1 MADLLDI
8 LRAQNALNV
17 PGEEPGKSVTVDPLI
32 PLLDPTA
39 VDTSNLLEVQKALQ
53 EGLGDVP
60 TPPPAPAYQ
69 PPPPIQEPVYG
80 EFQHTPGTGIPGSIT
95 HPPPPESQAVNANL
109 SGIYATDRADESGDV
124 RPSPMDEYA
133 TFRNFEDPD
142 MQAAIN
148 NAIENNERWEK
159 RGDRFMPF
167 YGGIRNAAALGS
179 LVQSMHRIFD
189 GEGSEDDYDLFARW
203 MLTEHDNSNKT
214 FWEQVYDT
222 VETLPIFAAEFGIA
236 AKVGAGTFGT
246 GGVALIAKK
255 LATSGAKK
263 AFRRQL
269 TAGMKRMMRK
279 GARSKIGA
287 RVMPKVGQLSGHS
300 ARLATQTL
308 YSPQLWAQSLAR
320 DFVDDFEMTE
330 TEAGQLA
337 LQLTVT
343 DPNWGARLLRAY
355 GDAGIEVLSERG
367 GDILRAGGRALKG
380 SLIKKMGGLESPAV
394 QRAINRGVV
403 KKWREIFPSDS
414 KARKLLALM
423 RKGGIHSPLEEILEE
438 EAGKVLRTG
447 ILGDEYSA
455 TTLEEFL
462 VMGVSFSVL
471 PAGRQL
477 FGAGEALIKIKRGD
491 RSPEAQAHIDALDAE
506 DAAEEVEAAEQTEDL
521 TEEQQRI
528 EAERRQRVLSE
539 AQEQEQRQ
547 VEEARAA
554 AAERDRQR
562 ALEEPP
568 PTPPEGEA
576 VSDEQVLA
584 ESEGRDED
592 AAEVAEVEA
601 PEVGDPPS
609 QGPASTIEEID
620 AELDAISAYTASLPE
635 GEVVPAEV
643 VQREQLLIGRSAT
656 LRRGGTLED
665 VGEEGATPP
674 TPTPAAAA
682 DTAALTEAGFT
693 EEQVGQMTPEQ
704 RQKHLNEERST
715 GRIPGK
721 PVVGARKY
729 EDGDKGNSP
738 VYPVRIGNKVVLVTS
753 VKVDGLGTLWYE
765 YERGRVTPQA
775 DPIGRGDAGVP
786 WAYTR
791 KDLIEQIQN
800 RDVKPQRPIPAE
812 QFDTKTLELSSQA
825 PPKYQAQAAPAETG
839 RQVTEVEPTVGIKGR
854 RFKKREI
861 RQLRLQFP
869 GAKMR
874 VVDGTIE
881 ITTKQGKTIRV
892 IPVKDINADSIPSMR
907 KQAEEEGGGS
917 FRGVH
922 LVLGD
927 GVALD
932 VGEFGLVEANHVIML
947 ATGADV
953 TTIPHESF
961 HAAMT
966 LALTPSEI
974 ASIYAK
980 HAPGLGP
987 PGTTDADEAVAE
999 AYGRFMAG
1007 NFQNP
1012 LMHKIKQ
1019 FFGRIFDSL
1028 FDPTSAEARRLFEA
1042 LPSRLATGTA
1052 ASGLETA
1059 AAGAAAFQ
1067 RAKPAK
1073 PRKKKPLL
1081 KTRSFGLVR
1090 DNVRQIAER
1099 EGLRLWHPNGAYE
1112 PGQVAVFNDG
1122 RAYPDVRVFDSQ
1134 DRIILPFGQDVID
1147 EIWNR
1152 TRRSVGAANW
1162 DAYVKETLNRQLA
1175 KEKRPAFNLK
1185 RPLTLEVL
1193 RSAMDVGPR
1202 SRFWYEE
1209 WESGLREV
1217 FPDMT
1222 QKNRDKLSLLL
1233 AATSPQSNVIQ
1244 NTLRA
1249 LSIMNAEIRGRPA
1262 ESGFMS
1268 NENITRAL
1276 QIGIGKDQ
1284 QPKIGSFLQTEM
1296 FLAGRPNI
1304 EPPMPVLDVIMA
1316 QVFGVPK
1323 GVGGFG
1329 TGVTYQV
1336 FTEFMTR
1343 LTHRINQDAVVGT
1356 EPWQVW
1362 QLQAALWMDNNE
1374 TGATYAQGFAEAA
1387 RRIEAA
1393 GITLPRATIRGESI
1407 PFIPMSILKTHNLQE
1422 ILETHLEVEAQSR
1435 VLTMEAGTVMTEAG
1449 QRTAA
1454 LFDALRNASPTTM
1467 RMVKERETLMRRHD
1481 RFLIKSMRDLVK
1493 DGAFLLPGR
1502 QALTR
1507 KVNILEYLQFAATGI
1522 PVQHT
1527 IGLEKMRRRRQF
1539 VGTVTGEGMDVH
1551 PSGQRAMA
1559 ASVGHGTWKNNVS
1572 PNLRFSMIPMMTT
1585 AEREFVLGVLG
1596 RAYSQEAVAASHFRV
1611 VRPGGALHGGVPTFG
1626 VHLQTYLLTREN
1638 VQGIA
1643 DAMTAA
1649 GYAGNSMSTKFVA
1662 NGSMVYVVP
1671 DYDSNMLVPDRQQ
1684 LLDIIEKG
1692 MVASGVKTL
1701 PKFRAWSMAH
1711 TGDYID
1717 QSEYSAKVDD
1727 FAQGILNAESTAEW
1741 ADSLPQRGGVKGIF
1755 RSEVGTDASSIAGF
1769 HSEIDIGTS
1778 GRDSRVVRGL
1788 STAKR
1793 RSRFVHYLW
1802 ATREIGRIVNTQE
1815 QQFGDWRKAAITYA
1829 NSEGSGIVSGSF
1841 QAVAAR
1847 QADRQQ
1853 VRSEEIDRIVSN
1865 VMRPNRTQQQQL
1877 RGRHIEGDFQT
1888 AKKQSR
1894 PSSRVRELTKQYMS
1908 ENGLKYDSSS
1918 EGEFVLVDYERAKRV
1933 ADEYERMQHRPGDAE
1948 VSASYEAF
1956 KEEILAQYNFLVDQG
1971 VKFVPWA
1978 GGLTDR
1984 QPYANSREMLDDVA
1998 KGHLYYYKTVNPKDP
2013 GSFGQTKSEQEL
2025 SSRNNPMLEDI
2036 GKDVKDSDG
2045 NVHKQTYNDIL
2056 RAVHDYF
2063 GHGKEGYQ
2071 FGWHGEYN
2079 AWRQHARTFSDEA
2092 QSALANETT
2101 GQNSWQN
2108 FGEHIRRND
2117 GSIPERDDSDFI
2129 PLNDPRRPFAEQK
2142 VGLMPKWTVSLT
2154 GDYPKLERATRRE
2167 ARPRRGP
2174 SLSGSFQ
2181 PAPPL
2186 RSTQWDTFF
2195 GKSVLVDEQGN
2206 PILWFHG
2213 TAVPFLL
2220 RRRKGMSKALEDVNL
2235 PRGSFWGLFGP
2246 GLYLTEDPNLAGN
2259 YAGVLFD
2266 HRPGRA
2272 ASGRKYAVNPD
2283 RIAQAEEVMEA
2294 EGISKE
2300 LFGGPAPQ
2308 TVPAY
2313 VRAERPLNMDDS
2325 VTSDSKQAK
2334 RWIDVLGKLRDDIK
2348 AGRVKIDWPG
2358 GKAPT
2363 AENIHKAF
2371 GNMIRSVRDNPEQ
2384 IYKRQA
2390 RLGEKNPLR
2399 IFGRQEPELRE
2410 NHNLDHTTNGD
2421 VFRVV
2426 FEKGIT
2432 HDLLVSDMRLG
2443 LASDRE
2449 ETQVLHDM
2457 TRALWK
2463 IMDVDALRHLGG
2475 LIVGEGRTHEVVIA
2489 LDNDQVRNAFDK
2501 VAADTEY
2508 IQKAEAWATAFA
2520 QAVEGSG
2527 SMWDFLGPTQVGVDS
2542 FAVNAWREVDGDVV
2556 DDFTVVFGSQDMKE
2570 GVPTGEKSPSVTIR
2584 VDDNKN
2590 RESRLREAT
2599 KLLSTGALPH
2609 MKRAISGSFQQQLQ
2623 GAYWIEKG
2631 KVGDDVY
2638 ENEDVRLGG
2647 EDGHQAGARRS
2658 AEKKVLPSLVRAA
2671 KKHGTP
2677 AAKITSPKDIDRM
2690 YSMVR
2695 KIAAKQGVPLKKF
2708 LEDNNIDASA
2718 LSVASQEEIPGVPSL
2733 DAYDYAFG
2741 EGHIRAS
2748 ESSFEMQGIT
2758 SSRLRELAL
2767 GIKAIVKKQ
2776 NAAGRRLFEN
2786 LDNKTFT
2793 IENRTVGGYA
2803 YYEDVPWDVIESGD
2817 MNALRYHRR
2826 SWAGGSGTIKLSGSF
2841 QAARAPPL
2849 QGSYWIEQ
2857 GEVGDDVYKS
2867 PSLRPTSGEASHGE
2881 AALINAS
2888 RKVLP
2893 SLVRAA
2899 KKHGTGSVKSVKSPK
2914 NIARMISMVRKIAEK
2929 QGVPLKKFLEDNN
2942 IDAAT
2947 FSVASQEEIPGLPP
2961 RYAYDWAFRE
2971 GHIRASGS
2979 NFEMEGISSS
2989 RLRELARGI
2998 RGMREKL
3005 SPSRRR
3011 LFTDL
3016 DRHTFNIENRSPHGY
3031 YQSVPWAVIEK
3042 GDMMSLRDYR
3052 LNFFEG
3058 KTLPPNRELTGGFQ
3072 AARRTE
3078 AKSEEELWE
3087 ELQQRHMEKG
3097 DEEEVDLADAI
3108 PGLDPEAVAGM
3119 RAVDE
3124 MRNMQ
3129 GRPVLKEDA
3138 ETFARAEKLME
3149 DPEAL
3154 EKRLTWAYENNQTL
3168 NSEETYA
3175 ARLFLRDR
3183 VMEAVRSKDP
3193 VAIRKWIRIANTYRD
3208 IRAEQARALR
3218 IGQDFEKDPSKRHR
3232 NMVSETL
3239 IRPNT
3244 SEKDKLRRIDSKMDG
3259 ATASEREQLKGE
3271 KEEVL
3276 KQQAVRIAQIKQRL
3290 KDLGLDL
3297 DNEDNDWSS
3306 IRFTTRALRTISTA
3320 HATGSDMLYEWFIA
3334 SLLWAPITQIRN
3346 ISGNTAFS
3354 FWEHTFQR
3362 LAEVAMNK
3370 LIPVARLRGESDSDY
3385 KKRSREVR
3393 AKSAMLQDFKW
3404 EGAGL
3409 WHSFTK
3415 AAMNGL
3421 TAFEVEAPTFAAELR
3436 GNRGS
3441 TKFDYDTSKV
3451 AIPGQFGR
3459 VVRLPLRFL
3468 VGMDEYA
3475 KTTNGHI
3482 VVYMVAAR
3490 QATAEGLS
3498 DGTYAHTKRTMQLV
3512 NNPHSKAWTVA
3523 IAEAD
3528 RLAFQERAG
3537 GFGQGL
3543 LALRQF
3549 TPGARYAFTFVTTP
3563 LNIFKVGFKKS
3574 PLGVINMLYKG
3585 AKHGYANLKWKGKG
3599 RSGHFEYTREQLVID
3614 SAEQVLALGALSVI
3628 AAFAMPDDDEL
3639 PLLTGTAPMGPRS
3652 SGERDLAYR
3661 VAPPMSFRFPG
3672 TDTWWSYAGIEP
3684 LAVTLSSTIDVIN
3697 NIVKAKND
3705 SEADKIS
3712 AGVGRQL
3719 SSLMNQVQ
3727 DKTFMRGMSDLMN
3740 MFQQPEKGIAR
3751 YVSNFAAAWV
3761 PNIIRAGLRE
3771 TGSEVA
3777 YQKFAEEDLS
3787 GFWGK
3792 QTLRTLQN
3800 AFPFPFIAPPA
3811 KVDMWGNVVKK
3822 GGAPLLPSMG
3832 TDWIWRMLSP
3842 VRKFNT
3848 QLGPEQNLNR
3858 MMLNWNNQNPSDILA
3873 PRAPD
3878 MWLTYRKEKVLMTD
3892 EEYHDFM
3899 IDVGETS
3906 LQRATRR
3913 QNWNY
3918 DKPTLRDKEALLKII
3933 EGARRN
3939 ARLRLL
3945 GKLRRANDPR
3955 VEFRR

>member
-1 MADLLDI
+1 
-8 LRAQNALNV
+8 
-17 PGEEPGKSVTVDPLI
+17 
-32 PLLDPTA
+32 
-39 VDTSNLLEVQKALQ
+39 
-53 EGLGDVP
+53 
-60 TPPPAPAYQ
+60 
-69 PPPPIQEPVYG
+69 
-80 EFQHTPGTGIPGSIT
+80 
-95 HPPPPESQAVNANL
+95 
-109 SGIYATDRADESGDV
+109 
-124 RPSPMDEYA
+124 
-133 TFRNFEDPD
+133 
-142 MQAAIN
+142 
-148 NAIENNERWEK
+148 
-159 RGDRFMPF
+159 
-167 YGGIRNAAALGS
+167 
-179 LVQSMHRIFD
+179 
-189 GEGSEDDYDLFARW
+189 
-203 MLTEHDNSNKT
+203 
-214 FWEQVYDT
+214 
-222 VETLPIFAAEFGIA
+222 
-236 AKVGAGTFGT
+236 
-246 GGVALIAKK
+246 
-255 LATSGAKK
+255 
-263 AFRRQL
+263 
-269 TAGMKRMMRK
+269 
-279 GARSKIGA
+279 
-287 RVMPKVGQLSGHS
+287 
-300 ARLATQTL
+300 
-308 YSPQLWAQSLAR
+308 
-320 DFVDDFEMTE
+320 
-330 TEAGQLA
+330 
-337 LQLTVT
+337 
-343 DPNWGARLLRAY
+343 
-355 GDAGIEVLSERG
+355 
-367 GDILRAGGRALKG
+367 
-380 SLIKKMGGLESPAV
+380 
-394 QRAINRGVV
+394 
-403 KKWREIFPSDS
+403 
-414 KARKLLALM
+414 
-423 RKGGIHSPLEEILEE
+423 
-438 EAGKVLRTG
+438 
-447 ILGDEYSA
+447 
-455 TTLEEFL
+455 
-462 VMGVSFSVL
+462 
-471 PAGRQL
+471 
-477 FGAGEALIKIKRGD
+477 
-491 RSPEAQAHIDALDAE
+491 
-506 DAAEEVEAAEQTEDL
+506 
-521 TEEQQRI
+521 
-528 EAERRQRVLSE
+528 
-539 AQEQEQRQ
+539 
-547 VEEARAA
+547 
-554 AAERDRQR
+554 
-562 ALEEPP
+562 
-568 PTPPEGEA
+568 
-576 VSDEQVLA
+576 
-584 ESEGRDED
+584 
-592 AAEVAEVEA
+592 
-601 PEVGDPPS
+601 
-609 QGPASTIEEID
+609 
-620 AELDAISAYTASLPE
+620 
-635 GEVVPAEV
+635 
-643 VQREQLLIGRSAT
+643 
-656 LRRGGTLED
+656 
-665 VGEEGATPP
+665 
-674 TPTPAAAA
+674 
-682 DTAALTEAGFT
+682 
-693 EEQVGQMTPEQ
+693 
-704 RQKHLNEERST
+704 
-715 GRIPGK
+715 
-721 PVVGARKY
+721 
-729 EDGDKGNSP
+729 
-738 VYPVRIGNKVVLVTS
+738 
-753 VKVDGLGTLWYE
+753 
-765 YERGRVTPQA
+765 
-775 DPIGRGDAGVP
+775 
-786 WAYTR
+786 
-791 KDLIEQIQN
+791 
-800 RDVKPQRPIPAE
+800 
-812 QFDTKTLELSSQA
+812 
-825 PPKYQAQAAPAETG
+825 
-839 RQVTEVEPTVGIKGR
+839 
-854 RFKKREI
+854 
-861 RQLRLQFP
+861 
-869 GAKMR
+869 
-874 VVDGTIE
+874 
-881 ITTKQGKTIRV
+881 
-892 IPVKDINADSIPSMR
+892 
-907 KQAEEEGGGS
+907 
-917 FRGVH
+917 
-922 LVLGD
+922 
-927 GVALD
+927 
-932 VGEFGLVEANHVIML
+932 
-947 ATGADV
+947 
-953 TTIPHESF
+953 
-961 HAAMT
+961 
-966 LALTPSEI
+966 
-974 ASIYAK
+974 
-980 HAPGLGP
+980 
-987 PGTTDADEAVAE
+987 
-999 AYGRFMAG
+999 
-1007 NFQNP
+1007 
-1012 LMHKIKQ
+1012 
-1019 FFGRIFDSL
+1019 
-1028 FDPTSAEARRLFEA
+1028 
-1042 LPSRLATGTA
+1042 
-1052 ASGLETA
+1052 
-1059 AAGAAAFQ
+1059 
-1067 RAKPAK
+1067 
-1073 PRKKKPLL
+1073 
-1081 KTRSFGLVR
+1081 
-1090 DNVRQIAER
+1090 
-1099 EGLRLWHPNGAYE
+1099 
-1112 PGQVAVFNDG
+1112 
-1122 RAYPDVRVFDSQ
+1122 
-1134 DRIILPFGQDVID
+1134 
-1147 EIWNR
+1147 
-1152 TRRSVGAANW
+1152 
-1162 DAYVKETLNRQLA
+1162 
-1175 KEKRPAFNLK
+1175 
-1185 RPLTLEVL
+1185 
-1193 RSAMDVGPR
+1193 
-1202 SRFWYEE
+1202 
-1209 WESGLREV
+1209 
-1217 FPDMT
+1217 
-1222 QKNRDKLSLLL
+1222 
-1233 AATSPQSNVIQ
+1233 
-1244 NTLRA
+1244 
-1249 LSIMNAEIRGRPA
+1249 
-1262 ESGFMS
+1262 
-1268 NENITRAL
+1268 
-1276 QIGIGKDQ
+1276 
-1284 QPKIGSFLQTEM
+1284 
-1296 FLAGRPNI
+1296 
-1304 EPPMPVLDVIMA
+1304 
-1316 QVFGVPK
+1316 
-1323 GVGGFG
+1323 
-1329 TGVTYQV
+1329 
-1336 FTEFMTR
+1336 
-1343 LTHRINQDAVVGT
+1343 
-1356 EPWQVW
+1356 
-1362 QLQAALWMDNNE
+1362 
-1374 TGATYAQGFAEAA
+1374 
-1387 RRIEAA
+1387 
-1393 GITLPRATIRGESI
+1393 
-1407 PFIPMSILKTHNLQE
+1407 
-1422 ILETHLEVEAQSR
+1422 
-1435 VLTMEAGTVMTEAG
+1435 
-1449 QRTAA
+1449 
-1454 LFDALRNASPTTM
+1454 
-1467 RMVKERETLMRRHD
+1467 
-1481 RFLIKSMRDLVK
+1481 
-1493 DGAFLLPGR
+1493 
-1502 QALTR
+1502 
-1507 KVNILEYLQFAATGI
+1507 
-1522 PVQHT
+1522 
-1527 IGLEKMRRRRQF
+1527 
-1539 VGTVTGEGMDVH
+1539 
-1551 PSGQRAMA
+1551 MA

-1626 VHLQTYLLTREN
+1626 VHLQTYLMTREN

-1643 DAMTAA
+1643 DEMTAA

-1692 MVASGVKTL
+1692 MLASGVKVDAL
-1701 PKFRAWSMAH
+1701 PKFRAWSMSH

-1717 QSEYSAKVDD
+1717 QSQYPEKVDD

-1769 HSEIDIGTS
+1769 HSEIDIRTH

-1788 STAKR
+1788 SAAKR

-1802 ATREIGRIVNTQE
+1802 AAREIGRIVNTQE
-1815 QQFGDWRKAAITYA
+1815 QQLGDWRKAAITYA

-1841 QAVAAR
+1841 QAVASR

-1853 VRSEEIDRIVSN
+1853 VRSEEVDRIVSD

-1888 AKKQSR
+1888 TKKQSR
-1894 PSSRVRELTKQYMS
+1894 PSSRVRELTKQYML

-1918 EGEFVLVDYERAKRV
+1918 EGEFVIVDYDRAKRV

-1956 KEEILAQYNFLVDQG
+1956 KKEILAQYNFLVDQG

-1978 GGLTDR
+1978 GGLSDR

-2013 GSFGQTKSEQEL
+2013 GSFGQTEGEQEL

-2045 NVHKQTYNDIL
+2045 NVHKQTYNDIF

-2079 AWRQHARTFSDEA
+2079 AWRQHARTFSDDA
-2092 QSALANETT
+2092 QSALASETT

-2117 GSIPERDDSDFI
+2117 GSIPERDDNDFI
-2129 PLNDPRRPFAEQK
+2129 PLTDYDRRPFAEQK
-2142 VGLMPKWTVSLT
+2142 VGLMPKWVVSLT
-2154 GDYPKLERATRRE
+2154 GDYPKLERAPRRE
-2167 ARPRRGP
+2167 AKPKRGP

-2186 RSTQWDTFF
+2186 RSTQWDRFF
-2195 GKSVLVDEQGN
+2195 GKSVLVDEDGD
-2206 PILWFHG
+2206 PLLWFHG

-2220 RRRKGMSKALEDVNL
+2220 RHRKGMSKDMEGVSL

-2246 GLYLTEDPNLAGN
+2246 GQYFTEDPNIAGN

-2266 HRPGRA
+2266 HRLRRA
-2272 ASGRKYAVNPD
+2272 AAGRKYAINPI
-2283 RIAQAEEVMEA
+2283 RIAQAEEVIER
-2294 EGISKE
+2294 ENISEE
-2300 LFGGPAPQ
+2300 LFGGPSPQ

-2325 VTSDSKQAK
+2325 VTSGSEQAQ
-2334 RWIDVLGKLRDDIK
+2334 RWIDALGKLRDGIK
-2348 AGRVKIDWPG
+2348 SGRVKIEWPG
-2358 GKAPT
+2358 GKAHT

-2371 GNMIRSVRDNPEQ
+2371 ENMIRRVRDNPEQ

-2390 RLGEKNPLR
+2390 RLGKDNPLR
-2399 IFGRQEPELRE
+2399 IFGKEEPELRE
-2410 NHNLDHTTNGD
+2410 NHELDHTTNGD

-2432 HDLLVSDMRLG
+2432 HGLLVDDRARRNPFVSDT
-2443 LASDRE
+2443 E

-2489 LDNDQVRNAFDK
+2489 LENDQVRNAFDK

-2527 SMWDFLGPTQVGVDS
+2527 SEWDFLGPTQVGVDS
-2542 FAVNAWREVDGDVV
+2542 FVVNAWREVGEKVL
-2556 DDFTVVFGSQDMKE
+2556 DDFTVVFGSQDRKK
-2570 GVPTGEKSPSVTIR
+2570 GVFPGEKPPSVTIR

-2590 RESRLREAT
+2590 RERQLREAT
-2599 KLLSTGALPH
+2599 RLLSAGALPH
-2609 MKRAISGSFQQQLQ
+2609 MKRAVAGS
-2623 GAYWIEKG
+2623 
-2631 KVGDDVY
+2631 
-2638 ENEDVRLGG
+2638 
-2647 EDGHQAGARRS
+2647 
-2658 AEKKVLPSLVRAA
+2658 
-2671 KKHGTP
+2671 
-2677 AAKITSPKDIDRM
+2677 
-2690 YSMVR
+2690 
-2695 KIAAKQGVPLKKF
+2695 
-2708 LEDNNIDASA
+2708 
-2718 LSVASQEEIPGVPSL
+2718 
-2733 DAYDYAFG
+2733 
-2741 EGHIRAS
+2741 
-2748 ESSFEMQGIT
+2748 
-2758 SSRLRELAL
+2758 
-2767 GIKAIVKKQ
+2767 
-2776 NAAGRRLFEN
+2776 
-2786 LDNKTFT
+2786 
-2793 IENRTVGGYA
+2793 
-2803 YYEDVPWDVIESGD
+2803 
-2817 MNALRYHRR
+2817 
-2826 SWAGGSGTIKLSGSF
+2826 
-2841 QAARAPPL
+2841 
-2849 QGSYWIEQ
+2849 
-2857 GEVGDDVYKS
+2857 
-2867 PSLRPTSGEASHGE
+2867 
-2881 AALINAS
+2881 
-2888 RKVLP
+2888 
-2893 SLVRAA
+2893 
-2899 KKHGTGSVKSVKSPK
+2899 
-2914 NIARMISMVRKIAEK
+2914 
-2929 QGVPLKKFLEDNN
+2929 
-2942 IDAAT
+2942 
-2947 FSVASQEEIPGLPP
+2947 
-2961 RYAYDWAFRE
+2961 
-2971 GHIRASGS
+2971 
-2979 NFEMEGISSS
+2979 
-2989 RLRELARGI
+2989 
-2998 RGMREKL
+2998 
-3005 SPSRRR
+3005 
-3011 LFTDL
+3011 
-3016 DRHTFNIENRSPHGY
+3016 
-3031 YQSVPWAVIEK
+3031 
-3042 GDMMSLRDYR
+3042 
-3052 LNFFEG
+3052 
-3058 KTLPPNRELTGGFQ
+3058 FQ

-3175 ARLFLRDR
+3175 ARLFLRER
-3183 VMEAVRSKDP
+3183 VMEAVKSKDP

-3346 ISGNTAFS
+3346 ISGNAAFS

-3362 LAEVAMNK
+3362 LSEVAMNK
-3370 LIPVARLRGESDSDY
+3370 FIPVARLRGESDSDY

-3393 AKSAMLQDFKW
+3393 AKSATLQDFKW
-3404 EGAGL
+3404 EAAGL
-3409 WHSFTK
+3409 WHSFAK

-3459 VVRLPLRFL
+3459 FVRLPLRFL

-3585 AKHGYANLKWKGKG
+3585 AKHGHANLKWKGKG

-3614 SAEQVLALGALSVI
+3614 SAEQVLAFGALSVI
-3628 AAFAMPDDDEL
+3628 AALAMPGDDEL
-3639 PLLTGTAPMGPRS
+3639 PLLTGTAPTGPRS

-3672 TDTWWSYAGIEP
+3672 TNTWWSYAGIEP
-3684 LAVTLSSTIDVIN
+3684 LAVTLSATVDVIN

-3712 AGVGRQL
+3712 AAVGRQL

-3771 TGSEVA
+3771 TGSEVS

-3800 AFPFPFIAPPA
+3800 AFPAPFIAPPA
-3811 KVDMWGNVVKK
+3811 KVDMWGNVVRK